1 MPQKCKSRA
10 QWLMLLRL
18 VPFVESNYNL
28 IELGPQQTGKTYTY
42 RNTSS
47 RSFVVSGGKA
57 TPATLFYNIAT
68 RKIGIL
74 GYRHVIFFD
83 EIANTRFGDPEATI
97 SVLKDFMQTGR
108 FSRGPLEFSSQAS
121 IVLGGNIETDTA

>member
-1 MPQKCKSRA
+1 
-10 QWLMLLRL
+10 
-18 VPFVESNYNL
+18 
-28 IELGPQQTGKTYTY
+28 
-42 RNTSS
+42 
-47 RSFVVSGGKA
+47 
-57 TPATLFYNIAT
+57 LFYNIAT

-121 IVLGGNIETDTA
+121 IVLGGNIDTDTARKRPIDRYNQLFEALPPELGTELLQH